1 MNGNNEVA
9 GWIQSAKEGDTVG
22 MEVDLREEDA
32 KKRVVRF
39 VHNGRIYR
47 TVITSL
53 PPSVQFGVCTSS
65 SSSLILSHS
74 FLLIFHYLYTTRYHC
89 SRKIVI
95 LHLRVMKNMKVE
107 KR

>member
-53 PPSVQFGVCTSS
+53 PPTVQFGVRTSS
-65 SSSLILSHS
+65 SSSPILS
-74 FLLIFHYLYTTRYHC
+74 LIHFFFYFTICIPLGIIARE
-89 SRKIVI
+89 R
-95 LHLRVMKNMKVE
+95 
-107 KR
+107 

>member
-1 MNGNNEVA
+1 MNTSYEVT
-9 GWIQSAKEGDTVG
+9 GWTEKAKEGDTIG

-39 VHNGRIYR
+39 VRNGRTFR

-65 SSSLILSHS
+65 SSSLILS
-74 FLLIFHYLYTTRYHC
+74 LIHFFFYFTIYIPLGH
-89 SRKIVI
+89 IA
-95 LHLRVMKNMKVE
+95 
-107 KR
+107 